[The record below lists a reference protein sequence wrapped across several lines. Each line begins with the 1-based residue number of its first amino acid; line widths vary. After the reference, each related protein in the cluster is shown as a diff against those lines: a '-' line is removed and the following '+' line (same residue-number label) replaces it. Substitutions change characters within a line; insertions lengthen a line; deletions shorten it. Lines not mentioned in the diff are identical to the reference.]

1 MLHKQVFRAFATLF
15 LLLPLL
21 ASCVRPP
28 EPPVTAETSL
38 PPGKAIV
45 VHGFVCSAF
54 SETHCTIEF
63 GRLIGNNFSDTE
75 SQRIYAAARPE
86 NLMRFAG
93 MGLPSASN
101 KDKKMGY
108 YAHVVEPGTYGLKQ
122 FSTSGDTRTTN
133 YLTVDK
139 ETKRPF
145 AQIEV
150 EAGKINYLGDF
161 LFRTSAPKGEP
172 RIIRFEDRP
181 AAEAYLASFPK
192 LTGEW
197 VMKAVRIE
205 P

>member
-1 MLHKQVFRAFATLF
+1 VLQKQIFRAFAGLS

-21 ASCVRPP
+21 ASCARPP

-63 GRLIGNNFSDTE
+63 GRVIGDNFSETE

-93 MGLPSASN
+93 MGLPSAPN

-122 FSTSGDTRTTN
+122 FSTSGDNRTTN

-172 RIIRFEDRP
+172 RIIRFEDRT
-181 AAEAYLASFPK
+181 AAEAYLATFPK

-197 VMKAVRIE
+197 VMKPVKME

>member
-1 MLHKQVFRAFATLF
+1 LI
-15 LLLPLL
+15 
-21 ASCVRPP
+21 
-28 EPPVTAETSL
+28 
-38 PPGKAIV
+38 GD
-45 VHGFVCSAF
+45 AF
-54 SETHCTIEF
+54 SE
-63 GRLIGNNFSDTE
+63 TE

-93 MGLPSASN
+93 MGLLSAPN

-122 FSTSGDTRTTN
+122 FSASGDNRTTN

-172 RIIRFEDRP
+172 RIIRFEDRT

-197 VMKAVRIE
+197 VMKPVKME

>member
-1 MLHKQVFRAFATLF
+1 MMKRAC
-15 LLLPLL
+15 LLLLALL

-45 VHGFVCSAF
+45 VHGFMCSTF
-54 SETHCTIEF
+54 SETHCSIEF
-63 GRLIGNNFSDTE
+63 GRLIGETFSETE
-75 SQRIYAAARPE
+75 SQRIYAVARPE

-93 MGLPSASN
+93 MGLPSAPN

-122 FSTSGDTRTTN
+122 FSTHGNSQTSN

-145 AQIEV
+145 ARIEV

-161 LFRTSAPKGEP
+161 LFRTSAPKGEH

-192 LTGEW
+192 LT
-197 VMKAVRIE
+197 
-205 P
+205 

>member
-1 MLHKQVFRAFATLF
+1 MMKWAS
-15 LLLPLL
+15 LLLLALL
-21 ASCVRPP
+21 VSCARPP
-28 EPPVTAETSL
+28 EPLVTAETTL
-38 PPGKAIV
+38 PPDKAVV
-45 VHGFVCSAF
+45 VHGFLCSVF
-54 SETHCTIEF
+54 SDTHCTIEF
-63 GRLIGNNFSDTE
+63 GRLIGDIFSETE

-93 MGLPSASN
+93 WGLPSAPN
-101 KDKKMGY
+101 TGKKMGY
-108 YAHVVEPGTYGLKQ
+108 YAHVVEPGTYALKL
-122 FSTSGDTRTTN
+122 FSTYGNGQTSN
-133 YLTVDK
+133 YLTVNK

-145 AQIEV
+145 ARIDI

-181 AAEAYLASFPK
+181 AAEAYLAGFPK

-197 VMKAVRIE
+197 VTKPVKIE